1 MTTSLHGFGLGL
13 RPQHYDALLSTEG
26 DEPASPLP
34 DWLEIVSENY
44 MVDGGR
50 PLAMLD
56 RIRERWPLAMHGVSL
71 DIGGSDPLDR
81 EYLRALAR
89 LARRVRPALVSDHLC
104 WTRHAGVQLH
114 DLLPLPCNDDTLRH
128 VAARVRQVQD
138 ALGTQLVLENVSSY
152 LRFANSTMDE
162 AEFLSALVVETGCGL
177 LLDVNNVY
185 VNARNHGIDAIQ
197 YLDGLPRHAVKQLHL
212 AGHSEDSLGSGLLID
227 THDAPVCAE
236 VWALYAHA
244 LARFGAVPSMI
255 ERDDDIPPLAGMLA
269 ELDIA
274 RGIAADAL
282 LGRAA

>member
-1 MTTSLHGFGLGL
+1 MTTPLHGFGLGL

-81 EYLRALAR
+81 DYLRALAR
-89 LARRVRPALVSDHLC
+89 LGRRVRPALVSDHLC

-114 DLLPLPCNDDTLRH
+114 DLLPLPCDESTLHH

-162 AEFLSALVVETGCGL
+162 AEFLSALVVETECGL

-185 VNARNHGIDAIQ
+185 VNARNHGTDPIQ
-197 YLDGLPRHAVKQLHL
+197 YLHALPRRAVRQIHL
-212 AGHSEDSLGSGLLID
+212 AGHSEDALGSGLLID
-227 THDAPVCAE
+227 THDAPICDA
-236 VWALYAHA
+236 VWELYAHA
-244 LARFGAVPSMI
+244 LRRFGPVPSMI
-255 ERDDDIPPLAGMLA
+255 ERDDHIPPLAGMLA

-274 RGIAADAL
+274 RGIAADAWL
-282 LGRAA
+282 ERAA

>member
-1 MTTSLHGFGLGL
+1 M

-81 EYLRALAR
+81 DYLRALAR
-89 LARRVRPALVSDHLC
+89 LGRRVRPALVSDHLC

-114 DLLPLPCNDDTLRH
+114 DLLPLPCDESTLHH

-162 AEFLSALVVETGCGL
+162 AEFLSALVVETECGL

-185 VNARNHGIDAIQ
+185 VNARNHGTDPIQ
-197 YLDGLPRHAVKQLHL
+197 YLHALPRRAVRQIHL
-212 AGHSEDSLGSGLLID
+212 AGHSEDALGSGLLID
-227 THDAPVCAE
+227 THDAPICDA
-236 VWALYAHA
+236 VWELYAHA
-244 LARFGAVPSMI
+244 LRRFGPVPSMI
-255 ERDDDIPPLAGMLA
+255 ERDDHIPPLAGILA

-274 RGIAADAL
+274 RGIAADAWL
-282 LGRAA
+282 ERAA